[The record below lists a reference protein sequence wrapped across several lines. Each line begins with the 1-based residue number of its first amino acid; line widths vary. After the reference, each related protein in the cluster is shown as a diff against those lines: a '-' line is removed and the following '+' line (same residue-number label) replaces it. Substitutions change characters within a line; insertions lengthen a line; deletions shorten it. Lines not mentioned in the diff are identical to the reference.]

1 MNADTTFTITNK
13 QINSLTGN
21 ESKYFGSARRTKI
34 SKYQV
39 KFPFA
44 FNHEKPYW
52 ILGTDYNTYAVIYTC
67 SELGLLNM
75 KNIWILTRERF
86 PIKSI
91 LHKAYAI
98 MELAQLNR
106 SLLQKTDQKHCEPV
120 RKQVSKYPVVLIG

>member
-21 ESKYFGSARRTKI
+21 ESKYF
-34 SKYQV
+34 V
-39 KFPFA
+39 
-44 FNHEKPYW
+44 NHEKPYW
-52 ILGTDYNTYAVIYTC
+52 ILGTDYHTYAVIYTC